1 MKAVSFLVTS
11 EDHGRPLGDIAADRL
26 GEAGRVAA
34 QRGGLWLGKRRAA
47 ASTLAIAGETLSVR
61 FPPTHGYCDAPL
73 TLENI
78 IHEDNDV
85 LVVNKPPACY
95 VGDTPWDT
103 QGSVLAVVQRLLTVR
118 DGVPP
123 VLHLAHQL
131 DFGTSGILVLSKTPR
146 ANAPLQTAFARGLAM
161 KQYLAVCSGHPPVTA
176 DLVTGH
182 GRAAGGR
189 WRLYDQADI
198 GRVLPDGQRVR
209 LAHTRFTL
217 RRQFANAAL
226 VEAMPLTGR
235 THQIRLHLAAL
246 GCPILGDERYGGV
259 VDVAGLHLTHP
270 LLHAAELQLPH
281 PIHGRSLHLFCPPP
295 SLILTVIDR
304 LRQ

>member
-11 EDHGRPLGDIAADRL
+11 EDHGRPLGDIAAERL

-47 ASTLAIAGETLSVR
+47 ASTLALAGETLSVR
-61 FPPTHGYCDAPL
+61 FPPDHGYCDAPL

-78 IHEDNDV
+78 IYEDNDV

-161 KQYLAVCSGHPPVTA
+161 KQYLAVCSGHPPATA

-281 PIHGRSLHLFCPPP
+281 PIHGRPLHLFCPPP